1 MITPQNPLA
10 LSLRS
15 QERGDLDL
23 RLRAEFAEMP
33 GMKLTLP
40 QASRL
45 FNLDPVQCEGVL
57 QARSQ
62 WGALQ
67 RRQVVRPHWVR
78 SGVALMIVPREPCR
92 VGRDLGHQHAP
103 V

>member
-1 MITPQNPLA
+1 MTTPQNLLA
-10 LSLRS
+10 VTSRS
-15 QERGDLDL
+15 HDLEL

-57 QARSQ
+57 RELVRNGELSSDGKAFARA
-62 WGALQ
+62 G
-67 RRQVVRPHWVR
+67 
-78 SGVALMIVPREPCR
+78 SGREW
-92 VGRDLGHQHAP
+92 H
-103 V
+103 